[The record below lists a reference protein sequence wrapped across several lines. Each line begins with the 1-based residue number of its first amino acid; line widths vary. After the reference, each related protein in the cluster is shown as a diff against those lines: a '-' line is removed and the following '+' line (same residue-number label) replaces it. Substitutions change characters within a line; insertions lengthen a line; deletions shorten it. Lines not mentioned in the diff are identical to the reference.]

1 MRIALLQELEGRILQ
16 IDELGGVG
24 RFGSE
29 MLKYNAIGGIL
40 GAELHNVDQEV
51 RCLYRVRD
59 MISLKLLMNMQAVI
73 IRVPV
78 LFC

>member
-59 MISLKLLMNMQAVI
+59 MISLNEYFGRGDMNVSQLVDLL
-73 IRVPV
+73 
-78 LFC
+78 